1 MLGATHH
8 NDVGREAMH
17 HESAE
22 RLCDV
27 REYVLEAFNA
37 NGGTMRTSKAMEY
50 ILALYRSG
58 VRRTIF
64 LIGPPGIG
72 KTTIIKAAS
81 REMGGQF
88 WLNDLSSSAVEDLK
102 GLPKGSGDVMDFIPD
117 RKLWEA
123 CQPDAKGFFVLD
135 DLPAAG
141 RSVAIAARQLALE
154 RSMHNHLLANGVQ
167 VVVTGNR
174 RNDGAG
180 ARTLPSHFRN
190 SVTIIEVEANLKDWC
205 DWYQGTGLP
214 PSVAAF
220 LSYRPAHFSQTPDK
234 ASENG
239 AFATP
244 RSWHSLAEQ
253 LDTARDAGV
262 LYDVASGT
270 IGAGPAAEFTAWLK
284 LRDTL
289 VSPTDL
295 LANPKRAL
303 PDPGKLVGNPDQIS
317 ALVSGIIEHTLGKA
331 KISGKD
337 LGKLIQAMAWVCREN
352 REYGVSGVNMVQAIG
367 GKALSSRF
375 ARTLVGLRMS
385 DPDVDNLYK
394 GFLKAMP
401 MEAQ

>member
-1 MLGATHH
+1 
-8 NDVGREAMH
+8 
-17 HESAE
+17 
-22 RLCDV
+22 
-27 REYVLEAFNA
+27 
-37 NGGTMRTSKAMEY
+37 MRTSKAIEY

-64 LIGPPGIG
+64 LMGQPGIG

-81 REMGGQF
+81 QVMGGEF
-88 WLNDLSSSAVEDLK
+88 WLNDLSSSAVEDIK
-102 GLPKGSGDVMDFIPD
+102 GLPKATGNVMDFIPD

-123 CQPDAKGFFVLD
+123 CQPEAKGFFVLD

-154 RSMHNHLLANGVQ
+154 RSMHNHRLADGVQ
-167 VVVTGNR
+167 VIVTGNR
-174 RNDGAG
+174 QSDGAG
-180 ARTLPSHFRN
+180 ARILPSHFRN
-190 SVTIIEVEANLKDWC
+190 SVTIIEVKANLDDWC
-205 DWYQGTGLP
+205 SWYQGTGLP
-214 PSVAAF
+214 ASVAAF
-220 LSYRPAHFSQTPDK
+220 LTYRPVHFSQSPDK

-253 LDTARDAGV
+253 LETAKESGV
-262 LYDVASGT
+262 LFDVASGT

-317 ALVSGIIEHTLGKA
+317 ALVSGIVEHTLSVPKVTQPA
-331 KISGKD
+331 
-337 LGKLIQAMAWVCREN
+337 IQRLVKAMAWVCREN
-352 REYGVSGVNMVQAIG
+352 REFAVSGINQVQSLG
-367 GKALSSRF
+367 GKGLSSKF
-375 ARTLVGLRMS
+375 ARTLVGLRS
-385 DPDVDNLYK
+385 ADEDVNKLYQ
-394 GFLKAMP
+394 GFLAAMP
-401 MEAQ
+401 KGDG